1 MRFISDG
8 SLSASSTLSTSQHVI
23 ADHLLPGSSDSV
35 ADQHDA
41 TTQGLWPNIM
51 ACARLTDYGAP
62 VALADALLAGLP
74 SRYGTHRYCVGG
86 LARALFPTAAW
97 PTVHWLSGPPVDLVV
112 ASYA

>member
-1 MRFISDG
+1 MCHRRLLATG
-8 SLSASSTLSTSQHVI
+8 VERLSGRSARHNDT
-23 ADHLLPGSSDSV
+23 
-35 ADQHDA
+35 

-51 ACARLTDYGAP
+51 AGARLTDYGAP

-74 SRYGTHRYCVGG
+74 SRYGTHRYWVGG